1 MIKSIYIFLFGILFL
16 FSCKRDD
23 NGGSSQVN
31 QIPSIPD
38 LVFPT
43 QNLVC
48 TNFNLEFDW
57 GTATDA
63 DGDTINYII
72 DIATDSN
79 FSTVIFTAT
88 TTNTSNSF
96 TLEKGTTYF
105 WRVKAKDSAGNE
117 SGYSDTYSFYTEP
130 DAGTH
135 TLPNPPSI
143 VSPTLG
149 QNDITAGT
157 VTLNWNAGD
166 SDTQSYDVY
175 FGETNPPTLFAENVT
190 SSTTTATASSNKVYY
205 WRVVVKDSHQNAAI
219 GQVWNFRTE

>member
-1 MIKSIYIFLFGILFL
+1 MIRSIYIFLFGILFL
-16 FSCKRDD
+16 LSCKRDD
-23 NGGSSQVN
+23 DGGATTN
-31 QIPSIPD
+31 QTPAIPN

-48 TNFNLEFDW
+48 TNFELEFSW
-57 GTATDA
+57 GIATDA
-63 DGDTINYII
+63 DGDAISYVI
-72 DIATDSN
+72 DIATDNN

-88 TTNTSNSF
+88 TANTSNSF

-117 SGYSDTYSFYTEP
+117 SEYSDTYSFYTEP

-157 VTLNWNAGD
+157 VTLNW
-166 SDTQSYDVY
+166 DTNDNNIQSYDVY
-175 FGETNPPTLFAENVT
+175 FGETNPPALFAENVS
-190 SSTTTATASSNKVYY
+190 SSTIDVTASADKVYY
-205 WRVVVKDSHQNAAI
+205 WRVVVKDSHQNAVI